1 MILGCDRQEEGD
13 YQGSILTDSVHGL
26 PHLLHGLI
34 LKSSLLFSG
43 WWRRHYLQLLL
54 LLISNS
60 YGFLRLLSWLLE
72 PDKEV
77 RLQVTPLN
85 D

>member
-1 MILGCDRQEEGD
+1 MILGGYGQEEWD
-13 YQGSILTDSVHGL
+13 DHGSILTNGVHGF

-43 WWRRHYLQLLL
+43 WWRGHYLQLFL

-60 YGFLRLLSWLLE
+60 YGVLGLLSWLLE
-72 PDKEV
+72 PNIEV
-77 RLQVTPLN
+77 RLQVAPLN